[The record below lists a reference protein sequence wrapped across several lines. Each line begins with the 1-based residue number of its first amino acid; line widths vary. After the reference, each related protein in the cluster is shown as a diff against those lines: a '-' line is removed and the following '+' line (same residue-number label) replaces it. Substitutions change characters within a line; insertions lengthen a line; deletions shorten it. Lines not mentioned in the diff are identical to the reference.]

1 MLVSQMPLFFLV
13 VPHHADIILL
23 GNKTKWEGKKKK
35 KEIVS
40 KILLFIFSLIS
51 KTKKKEE
58 NQ

>member
-35 KEIVS
+35 EIVS

>member
-35 KEIVS
+35 KNSFQDFAVYFQPYI
-40 KILLFIFSLIS
+40 
-51 KTKKKEE
+51 
-58 NQ
+58 QD

>member
-1 MLVSQMPLFFLV
+1 MLVSQMPLFFLL

-35 KEIVS
+35 KIVS

>member
-35 KEIVS
+35 KIVS